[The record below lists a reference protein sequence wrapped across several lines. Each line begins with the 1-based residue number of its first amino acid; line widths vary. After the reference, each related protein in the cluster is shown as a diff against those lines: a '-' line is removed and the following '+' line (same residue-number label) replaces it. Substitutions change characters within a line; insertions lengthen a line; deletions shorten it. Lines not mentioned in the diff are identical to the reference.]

1 MAGDE
6 VLEIRDLREK
16 HFFMVDDLLL
26 DAYAARLGPH
36 TTLVYISLCRHA
48 NKFQISWPSIDRL
61 AEKTAVSRSGV
72 LRGLRELEKARLI
85 KVERHRGRPN
95 IYVLRDRS
103 AWVPPDQCQGDTSVR
118 ETPVS
123 GRHYYQC
130 QGDTTTSVRETPEGN
145 TEGNTLKETHTV
157 RETFERFWTD
167 YPKKTGGKSH
177 AETAWNRIN
186 PDEAMATLI
195 MEGLERAKGST
206 QWSTE
211 GGRYIPT
218 AERFLDSRGWEK
230 QYRHEPKPD
239 YLLALEG
246 KL

>member
-118 ETPVS
+118 ETLLPVS

-130 QGDTTTSVRETPEGN
+130 QGDTRRKHRRKHIEGN
-145 TEGNTLKETHTV
+145 THG
-157 RETFERFWTD
+157 ERD
-167 YPKKTGGKSH
+167 V
-177 AETAWNRIN
+177 
-186 PDEAMATLI
+186 
-195 MEGLERAKGST
+195 
-206 QWSTE
+206 
-211 GGRYIPT
+211 
-218 AERFLDSRGWEK
+218 
-230 QYRHEPKPD
+230 
-239 YLLALEG
+239 
-246 KL
+246 